1 MKFANDGFFPHF
13 FTKISKKYA
22 VPYWGLTLPFVLSV
36 IILLFVRDF
45 TILGAML
52 NFGLLFMVS
61 LVLLFAYNLPKKHPK
76 IFAHSRYKF
85 TPTILRITS
94 LSAAIL
100 NIIFMLFLIF
110 IMFKSKNQWAVWLFV
125 IAIIGGLVL
134 YYIKKKMGLVR
145 KPEIL
150 TD

>member
-1 MKFANDGFFPHF
+1 
-13 FTKISKKYA
+13 
-22 VPYWGLTLPFVLSV
+22 V

-45 TILGAML
+45 TVLGAML

-61 LVLLFAYNLPKKHPK
+61 LVLLFAYNLPKKHPE
-76 IFAHSRYKF
+76 IFVSSRYKF
-85 TPTILRITS
+85 TPTVLRITS

-100 NIIFMLFLIF
+100 NIIFMLLLIF
-110 IMFKSKNQWAVWLFV
+110 IMFKSNNQWAVWLFV
-125 IAIIGGLVL
+125 IAIIVGIVL
-134 YYIKKKMGLVR
+134 YYIRKRMGVIR

>member
-1 MKFANDGFFPHF
+1 
-13 FTKISKKYA
+13 
-22 VPYWGLTLPFVLSV
+22 
-36 IILLFVRDF
+36 
-45 TILGAML
+45 
-52 NFGLLFMVS
+52 
-61 LVLLFAYNLPKKHPK
+61 VLLFAYNLPEKHPE
-76 IFAHSRYKF
+76 IFASSRYKF
-85 TPTILRITS
+85 TPTVLRITS

-110 IMFKSKNQWAVWLFV
+110 IMFKSKNQWAVWFFV
-125 IAIIGGLVL
+125 IAIIVGLIL

>member
-1 MKFANDGFFPHF
+1 
-13 FTKISKKYA
+13 
-22 VPYWGLTLPFVLSV
+22 
-36 IILLFVRDF
+36 
-45 TILGAML
+45 
-52 NFGLLFMVS
+52 
-61 LVLLFAYNLPKKHPK
+61 
-76 IFAHSRYKF
+76 
-85 TPTILRITS
+85 
-94 LSAAIL
+94 
-100 NIIFMLFLIF
+100 MLFLIF

>member
-1 MKFANDGFFPHF
+1 
-13 FTKISKKYA
+13 
-22 VPYWGLTLPFVLSV
+22 
-36 IILLFVRDF
+36 
-45 TILGAML
+45 ML

-61 LVLLFAYNLPKKHPK
+61 LVLLFAYNLPKKHPE